1 MTIDEFAAAKMEVL
15 SRRLAYQITRARKQ
29 GDETSVHDLRVAL
42 RRFGQC
48 LRVFRPV
55 LSEHGSR
62 KKRRRLRELLKR
74 AGALRNFDV
83 ALQLLR
89 ESKCTDDNLRKRL
102 TEERRVARKEFKCL
116 V

>member
-1 MTIDEFAAAKMEVL
+1 MTIEEFAVAKTEVL
-15 SRRLAYQITRARKQ
+15 SRRLAYQITQARKQ
-29 GDETSVHDLRVAL
+29 GDAPSVHDLRVAL

-55 LSEHGSR
+55 LPEHGTR
-62 KKRRRLRELLKR
+62 KKRRRLRQVLER

-89 ESKCTDDNLRKRL
+89 ESKCADDSLRKRL
-102 TEERRVARKEFKCL
+102 TEERRFARKEFKCL